1 MRGVAAA
8 FAVTAVLVGAEGGAR
23 GASVRAANT
32 PPTIG
37 GVEHNLGSALARAKT
52 ERLLRFDRQ
61 RTKTPQAPVDQ
72 VVWVNLATGRRR
84 MLNYDA
90 SGHLMTSTSFSGKS
104 MPRNPWNA
112 SAACGCDLDPFTNF
126 PGQAIRSSK
135 LLGEETIGGRPTFH
149 LRFTVSQTIGPST
162 TDFWIDRSTYLPVRS
177 RVVYRV
183 AARFHNGRLGPPMTT
198 TDRFTWLPRTSANF
212 AHLAGR

>member
-8 FAVTAVLVGAEGGAR
+8 FAAANVLVAV
-23 GASVRAANT
+23 ASARAAGN

-37 GVEHNLGSALARAKT
+37 GIEHNLGSALARAKT
-52 ERLLRFDRQ
+52 TQLLRFHRH
-61 RTKTPQAPVDQ
+61 RTKTPQAPADQ

-84 MLNYDA
+84 MLNYDS
-90 SGHLMTSTSFSGKS
+90 SGHLTTSTSFSGKS
-104 MPRNPWNA
+104 MPRTAWNA

-135 LLGEETIGGRPTFH
+135 LLGGQTIGGRPTFH
-149 LRFTVSQTIGPST
+149 LRFTVREEIGPST

-183 AARFHNGRLGPPMTT
+183 AARFHSGRLGPPMTT
-198 TDRFTWLPRTSANF
+198 TDRFTWLPRTSANV